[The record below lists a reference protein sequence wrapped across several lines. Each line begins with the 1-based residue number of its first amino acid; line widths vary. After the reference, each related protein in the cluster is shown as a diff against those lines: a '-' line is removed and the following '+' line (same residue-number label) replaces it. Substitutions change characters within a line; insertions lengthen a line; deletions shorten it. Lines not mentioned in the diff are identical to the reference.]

1 MKSNQRSTVVID
13 TSSNIVAKFIEPEDR
28 ESFEAYRLRY
38 TVYCEEKHFI
48 DEQRIP
54 NAQHIETDEYDEN
67 LSWHFVVMNTLE
79 SGEEHVIGTVR
90 LVKYSEEKG
99 FPTGKHQPSLYSKL
113 GQHNKNEIAEIS
125 RLCINPCFRKRRDDD
140 LYGVATYNSSEQR
153 RKYPI
158 VLLSLLREMY
168 WFSKKVGIKFWLTSM
183 EDSLYRYLKG
193 ISLEFQ
199 PLDEN
204 YIEYYGKVKSFLMG
218 IEDAEKRLEEKR
230 DDLYVYFKGN
240 A

>member
-1 MKSNQRSTVVID
+1 MID
-13 TSSNIVAKFIEPEDR
+13 TYSNIVAKYVEPEDN
-28 ESFEAYRLRY
+28 ELLLEALRLRY

-48 DEQRIP
+48 DEQVIA
-54 NAQHIETDEYDEN
+54 NAQHIEIDEYDKD
-67 LSWHFVVMNTLE
+67 LSWHFVVLNTRAT
-79 SGEEHVIGTVR
+79 GEEHVIGTVR
-90 LVKYSEEKG
+90 LVRYSEEKG
-99 FPTGKHQPSLYSKL
+99 FPTGKFHPALYGKL
-113 GQHNKNEIAEIS
+113 AQHDKNVIAEIS

-140 LYGVATYNSSEQR
+140 LYGVATYNNSDQR

-183 EDSLYRYLKG
+183 EDSLYRYLKC

-199 PLDEN
+199 PLDED

-230 DDLYVYFKGN
+230 DDLYLYFQGKT
-240 A
+240 